1 MKRTTGLLIALMTF
15 ASVNAAATESVVPQE
30 VCFGQDDELVLDEA
44 MLKEFDK
51 LEKDTLSKTIRMFIA
66 ALPMIKDNAIAHAS
80 AHISAHKKV
89 YIAGLVTLAAVI
101 TWYVLR
107 RSGCSD
113 MSSGRNFSSSHPDMP
128 QSSE

>member
-51 LEKDTLSKTIRMFIA
+51 LEKETPSKMLHRFIA
-66 ALPMIKDNAIAHAS
+66 ALSMMKDHAIEYKWA
-80 AHISAHKKV
+80 
-89 YIAGLVTLAAVI
+89 YIAGTVTLAAVI
-101 TWYVLR
+101 IWYSR
-107 RSGCSD
+107 RSGVSD
-113 MSSGRNFSSSHPDMP
+113 IPRSDHSAHPDMP
-128 QSSE
+128 QITP